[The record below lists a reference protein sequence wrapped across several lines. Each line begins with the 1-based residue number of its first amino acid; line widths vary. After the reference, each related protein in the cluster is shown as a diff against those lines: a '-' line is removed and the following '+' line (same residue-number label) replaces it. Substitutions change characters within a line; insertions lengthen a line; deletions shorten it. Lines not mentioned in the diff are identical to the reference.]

1 MFEKLNYIELSGVTY
16 PIKCDMA
23 VLEQIQEKYGDL
35 QGFEKKIYRFH
46 PTLDENGVKVTNE
59 EGLAVGT
66 LDYPD
71 VGAVADALFWMVSEG
86 LEIEAEAAGKEM
98 REVSRKELLRK
109 IDASPIDIGDALHDE
124 YVRCFQRKNVR
135 TTQNQEKRK
144 KAGTSK

>member
-86 LEIEAEAAGKEM
+86 LEIEAEAADKN
-98 REVSRKELLRK
+98 
-109 IDASPIDIGDALHDE
+109 IDITFGVDDVKIPLHEGAAKWWKDHGYE
-124 YVRCFQRKNVR
+124 
-135 TTQNQEKRK
+135 TPQN
-144 KAGTSK
+144 